1 MNHTVNIPASFFLNE
16 AKHEYYDYRAR
27 LIAELLQNSL
37 DAGASAIALD
47 FMSDG
52 YSCRDNGR
60 GMTQDRMVKA
70 LLTMGG
76 SVKEG
81 AATGGFG
88 AAKKLLLFAHKNFTI
103 HSNNTMVQGSGLAYN
118 FVDCH
123 NNNGTAISAVYDAS
137 FNGHVDTMVAK
148 AQALLSKCDLR
159 KRVRISINGVYFNNW
174 LTLPHA
180 RSVDGL
186 GEVYSNRRDDG
197 SSGLYI
203 RHNGLFMFE
212 RHISGLKRKV
222 VIEVSGNSTELF
234 TQNRD
239 GFRGDYNTNFD
250 NFVSELT
257 ADKNS
262 FVKAKQR
269 KYVLSGVQAFINHI
283 SRAINITPDIQA
295 AINSVRLSGASFTS
309 ASFAAA
315 VAEKV
320 ADKTV
325 AEKIVAFAQN
335 DLQTDFHFDL
345 ADSKY
350 TKVPEKYI
358 PNVGKPKYTNLAALW
373 KVCVREVLNANGINQ
388 QFIIGFTFDSSTVAN
403 HSMKNG
409 VSCYM
414 INPNSSVIDEGSK
427 EEKVMSILTTAV
439 HEVVHSQG
447 CQYHDEN
454 FVLKFHALLLPT
466 LTKAPTWRKL
476 VKMAK
481 TEKV

>member
-1 MNHTVNIPASFFLNE
+1 
-16 AKHEYYDYRAR
+16 
-27 LIAELLQNSL
+27 
-37 DAGASAIALD
+37 
-47 FMSDG
+47 
-52 YSCRDNGR
+52 
-60 GMTQDRMVKA
+60 
-70 LLTMGG
+70 
-76 SVKEG
+76 
-81 AATGGFG
+81 
-88 AAKKLLLFAHKNFTI
+88 
-103 HSNNTMVQGSGLAYN
+103 
-118 FVDCH
+118 
-123 NNNGTAISAVYDAS
+123 
-137 FNGHVDTMVAK
+137 
-148 AQALLSKCDLR
+148 
-159 KRVRISINGVYFNNW
+159 
-174 LTLPHA
+174 LPHA

-250 NFVSELT
+250 KFVSELT

-269 KYVLSGVQAFINHI
+269 KFVLSGVQAFINHI
-283 SRAINITPDIQA
+283 SRTINITPDIQA
-295 AINSVRLSGASFTS
+295 AINSVRLSGANFTS

-325 AEKIVAFAQN
+325 AEKIVAFAKN

-414 INPNSSVIDEGSK
+414 INPNSSVIDEGTK
-427 EEKVMSILTTAV
+427 QEKVMSILTTAV

-454 FVLKFHALLLPT
+454 FVLKFHDLLLPT